1 MMHNI
6 NIGPT
11 CDTHFNNHPNIQAYM
26 FTLQTCRSRR
36 WRSTK
41 CWLPS
46 PPGLAGWHWLIYID
60 REGKKVGEMR
70 EHGGGR
76 CSRGVVW
83 KVLIHVC
90 SFRAESDPKWRKIPV
105 TLRIWSQTVP
115 WQFLVHMT
123 IWSIWTAYICGV
135 FFSCG
140 HCGCT
145 QIPNMCD
152 LILTHVILG
161 SLPHAHMWHIVTL
174 MVLHKDCTWNLSC
187 IYTVPIQSL
196 HTLVRMPGFCDTL

>member
-1 MMHNI
+1 MMHKI

-90 SFRAESDPKWRKIPV
+90 SFCAESDPKWRKIPV

-115 WQFLVHMT
+115 WQFLVGLFFDPYEQPIFVVFSSPVGTVAAHRFQTCVISSWLMWFWAHCHML
-123 IWSIWTAYICGV
+123 ICG
-135 FFSCG
+135 
-140 HCGCT
+140 T
-145 QIPNMCD
+145 
-152 LILTHVILG
+152 
-161 SLPHAHMWHIVTL
+161 
-174 MVLHKDCTWNLSC
+174 
-187 IYTVPIQSL
+187 
-196 HTLVRMPGFCDTL
+196 